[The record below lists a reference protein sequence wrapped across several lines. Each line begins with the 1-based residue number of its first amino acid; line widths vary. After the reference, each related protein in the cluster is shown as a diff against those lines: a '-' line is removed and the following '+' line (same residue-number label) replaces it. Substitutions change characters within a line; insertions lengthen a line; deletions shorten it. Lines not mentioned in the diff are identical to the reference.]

1 MSEQINT
8 QRSAGERRLLGLL
21 DGAVATIKAKT
32 LLVEN
37 AEQSKALVE
46 QKLNAALSATKSAEK
61 KEQNAQRAADAL
73 AQTNA
78 TVTSQLADAHN
89 TIAVLRAH
97 LATCSTQND
106 AVREL
111 VETCNARMGMSDPAS
126 KKRREHPSEDADD
139 VDAE

>member
-46 QKLNAALSATKSAEK
+46 QKLNKA
-61 KEQNAQRAADAL
+61 
-73 AQTNA
+73 
-78 TVTSQLADAHN
+78 LADAAEYQKSAN
-89 TIAVLRAH
+89 SARAQAAAMAQINATNAAQLAEASTTISELHKTINALRAH
-97 LATCSTQND
+97 VSAYTEQMEEQTQ
-106 AVREL
+106 AFKKCRE
-111 VETCNARMGMSDPAS
+111 
-126 KKRREHPSEDADD
+126 
-139 VDAE
+139 

>member
-46 QKLNAALSATKSAEK
+46 QKLNKA
-61 KEQNAQRAADAL
+61 
-73 AQTNA
+73 
-78 TVTSQLADAHN
+78 LADAAEYRKSAN
-89 TIAVLRAH
+89 SARAQAAAMAQINATNAAQLAAASTTISELHKTIDVLRAH
-97 LATCSTQND
+97 VSAYSEQMEEQTQT
-106 AVREL
+106 L
-111 VETCNARMGMSDPAS
+111 
-126 KKRREHPSEDADD
+126 KKRRE
-139 VDAE
+139 

>member
-97 LATCSTQND
+97 LAACS
-106 AVREL
+106 EL

-126 KKRREHPSEDADD
+126 KKRREHPSEGADD